1 MNSRMERYYKDRN
14 TRSKRNKDL
23 YGDIYSEAKYTNIE
37 GIASID
43 NANEID
49 ITKIKEMLQNRENY
63 QKTRQY
69 RRLTEREEPE
79 EKTAIPEPKTTEI
92 PSYDIRDVLNKARES
107 KKPDDKERVLKNTQY
122 DILKDLNLK
131 KEAVEEDLKEEDE
144 LKELIHTI
152 TNTSMLNKMGGSEL
166 ATDVLKD
173 LTGDDN
179 TSVGEVNSV
188 KEIISEKK
196 ELNMNNSMDNSFFTS
211 SLKLS
216 KKDFDNGETSSKHIV
231 TKIIIVLLILVI
243 IGAVVFM
250 VMN

>member
-1 MNSRMERYYKDRN
+1 MNSRMERYYKDSN
-14 TRSKRNKDL
+14 TRSKRNKNL

-79 EKTAIPEPKTTEI
+79 EKKVIPEPKTTEI
-92 PSYDIRDVLNKARES
+92 PSYDIRNVLNKAREN

-166 ATDVLKD
+166 ATDFLKD
-173 LTGDDN
+173 LTGED
-179 TSVGEVNSV
+179 TSVGELNNV

>member
-1 MNSRMERYYKDRN
+1 MNSRMERYYKDSN
-14 TRSKRNKDL
+14 TRSKRNKNL

-79 EKTAIPEPKTTEI
+79 EKKAIPEPKTTEI
-92 PSYDIRDVLNKARES
+92 PSYDIRDVLNKAREN

-166 ATDVLKD
+166 ATDFLKD
-173 LTGDDN
+173 LTGED
-179 TSVGEVNSV
+179 TSVGELNNV

-216 KKDFDNGETSSKHIV
+216 KKDFDNGEISSKHIV